1 MLRQYQELK
10 QQHPGTLLF
19 FRLGDFYELFFDDAV
34 IGSRELQIT
43 LTARHKERGDPVPM
57 CGVPHHSV
65 ANYIARLVRKGY
77 RVAICEQTEDAS
89 KTKKLVRREVVR
101 IVTPGTPIDP
111 QLLDA
116 REAVFLAAVCSSGET
131 IGAAFLDIST
141 GEFRATQET
150 GTNAWEKIRADLESY
165 APRELLFPTSL
176 APLIKAGLTGKAQ
189 TAPLP
194 LAEVTQTERGPQP
207 GVPGGAA
214 PLGWQTG
221 SPAGVL
227 GSLRDDPEA
236 AGLSDS
242 ESSPTNSLRYN
253 APSDSQNNHFID
265 ATFTP
270 LEDWLWQKKD
280 CAELLL
286 NHFGTR
292 SLDGYGIARKDEAVR
307 AAGAC
312 LRYAQETQR
321 ASADHITGL
330 TYFEPQ
336 DHLVL
341 DNVTV
346 RNLELV
352 ESLGGASGRTLLS
365 VIDET
370 VTGMGARLLRSWL
383 LRPCVKRGEV
393 EARLAAV
400 QDLFASQITR
410 DKLRSLLKGVSDL
423 ERLIGRIS
431 FGSATPRD
439 LNAILRSLYQVPA
452 IRENLAAMQ
461 SSLLQI
467 LSESSDE
474 VPEICA
480 LLVKAISDD
489 PPAKISD
496 GDAIRAGYSEELD
509 ELRSISRNAKQII
522 ATLEATERTR
532 SGISNLRIKF
542 NNVFGY
548 FIEVSKGNAARV
560 PADYERRQTLTNAER
575 FTTPELRDWE
585 KKVLGA
591 EDRIIEVENALFADI
606 CRQVAAE
613 TKRIQATARALAAL
627 DALASLAETAAR
639 RRYVRPM
646 MHDGDEIE
654 IVQGR
659 HPVIEV
665 FNEDPFVPNS
675 VYLNNST
682 DRLLIITGPN
692 MGGKS
697 TVLRQ
702 TAIVCILAQ
711 MGSFVPAEK
720 ARLPLLDR
728 VWTRVGASD
737 DLTRGRST
745 FMVEMTETAAILHS
759 STPRSLVLLD
769 EIGRGTAT
777 FDGLSIAWAVAEYLH
792 DSPEHAAK
800 TLFATHYHELTELA
814 ERLPGAQNYQIT
826 AAEREGEVVF
836 LHRLERGRASKS
848 YGIQVARLAGLP
860 PAVLANAREV
870 LARLERYELDVFAEE
885 DAIVAQAAVRTAEA
899 HAAAQG
905 QSGVSASAN
914 SANEAAAWGGSV
926 SGSDALEAAA
936 RRAGRRKAIAQASLF
951 DLANQKVVE
960 EIRNVDPERLSP
972 EEAKELLRRLRQQ
985 MM

>member
-34 IGSRELQIT
+34 TGSRELQIT
-43 LTARHKERGDPVPM
+43 LTARQKDSGNPIPM
-57 CGVPHHSV
+57 CGVPHHS
-65 ANYIARLVRKGY
+65 AASYIARLVRKGY
-77 RVAICEQTEDAS
+77 RVAICEQTEDAG

-116 REAVFLAAVCSSGET
+116 RESVYLAAVCSAGET

-141 GEFRATQET
+141 GEFRVTQET
-150 GTNAWEKIRADLESY
+150 GRDSWTRIRADLESY
-165 APRELLFPTSL
+165 APRELLFPASL
-176 APLIKAGLTGKAQ
+176 GALIRTGLSGRAH

-194 LAEVTQTERGPQP
+194 LQDAP
-207 GVPGGAA
+207 AA
-214 PLGWQTG
+214 SEISAHEYGFDATLTAIDDWQWQ
-221 SPAGVL
+221 
-227 GSLRDDPEA
+227 RDDC
-236 AGLSDS
+236 
-242 ESSPTNSLRYN
+242 SS
-253 APSDSQNNHFID
+253 
-265 ATFTP
+265 
-270 LEDWLWQKKD
+270 
-280 CAELLL
+280 LLL
-286 NHFGTR
+286 NHFKVRT
-292 SLDGYGIARKDEAVR
+292 LDGYGLARKDEAVR

-321 ASADHITGL
+321 AAAAHVTDL
-330 TYFEPQ
+330 VYFEPQ

-341 DNVTV
+341 DSVTV

-352 ESLGGASGRTLLS
+352 ESLAGGSGRSLLQ

-400 QDLFASQITR
+400 GDLYASQMRR
-410 DKLRSLLKGVSDL
+410 DKLRTLLKEVSDL
-423 ERLIGRIS
+423 ERVVGRIS
-431 FGSATPRD
+431 LGSATPRD
-439 LNAILRSLYQVPA
+439 LCAMLRSLDQVPG
-452 IRENLAAMQ
+452 IREVLAGLE
-461 SSLLQI
+461 SSLLEV
-467 LSESSDE
+467 LVENTDE
-474 VPEICA
+474 LPDVRA
-480 LLVKAISDD
+480 LISRAINDD
-489 PPAKISD
+489 PPAKVVD
-496 GDAIRAGYSEELD
+496 GGVIRDGYSPELD
-509 ELRSISRNAKQII
+509 EVRSVSRNAKQII
-522 ATLEATERTR
+522 ATLEASERTR
-532 SGISNLRIKF
+532 SGIGNLRIRF
-542 NNVFGY
+542 NGVFGY
-548 FIEVSKGNAARV
+548 FIEVSKANAARV
-560 PADYERRQTLTNAER
+560 PAEYERRQTLANAER

-591 EDRIIEVENALFADI
+591 EERIVQLETELFTDV
-606 CRQVAAE
+606 CRQIAAE
-613 TKRIQATARALAAL
+613 TKRIQMTARALAAL
-627 DALASLAETAAR
+627 DVLASCAETAAR
-639 RRYVRPM
+639 RRYVRPEL
-646 MHDGDEIE
+646 HDGDQLEI
-654 IVQGR
+654 IQGR
-659 HPVIEV
+659 HPVIEA
-665 FNEDPFVPNS
+665 FIDEPFVPNS

-702 TAIVCILAQ
+702 TAIICILAQ
-711 MGSFVPAEK
+711 TGCFVPAER

-728 VWTRVGASD
+728 IWTRVGASD

-759 STPRSLVLLD
+759 ATPRSLVLLD

-792 DSPEHAAK
+792 NSADHAAK

-826 AAEREGEVVF
+826 ATEREGEVVF

-848 YGIQVARLAGLP
+848 YGIEVARLAGLP
-860 PAVLANAREV
+860 PVVLANAREV

-885 DAIVAQAAVRTAEA
+885 DVEEPLSVKV
-899 HAAAQG
+899 AAAD
-905 QSGVSASAN
+905 SALDKATT
-914 SANEAAAWGGSV
+914 
-926 SGSDALEAAA
+926 
-936 RRAGRRKAIAQASLF
+936 RAGRRKAAAQASLF
-951 DLANQKVVE
+951 DLANQKVID
-960 EIRNVDPERLSP
+960 EIRAVSSSLNPD
-972 EEAKELLRRLRQQ
+972 EAKDLLLKLKDQLL
-985 MM
+985 

>member
-1 MLRQYQELK
+1 MNQSNPTPMLRQYQELK

-34 IGSRELQIT
+34 TGSRELQIT
-43 LTARHKERGDPVPM
+43 LTARQKESGNPIPM
-57 CGVPHHSV
+57 CGVPHHSA

-77 RVAICEQTEDAS
+77 RVAICEQTEEAG

-116 REAVFLAAVCSSGET
+116 RESIYLAAVCTAGET
-131 IGAAFLDIST
+131 VGAAFLDIST
-141 GEFRATQET
+141 GEFRVTQET
-150 GTNAWEKIRADLESY
+150 GRDSWTRIRADLESY
-165 APRELLFPTSL
+165 APRELLFPASL
-176 APLIKAGLTGKAQ
+176 GALIATGLSGRTH

-194 LAEVTQTERGPQP
+194 LHEDSDG
-207 GVPGGAA
+207 
-214 PLGWQTG
+214 TG
-221 SPAGVL
+221 S
-227 GSLRDDPEA
+227 GSAFSAYEYGFDATLTPIDDWQWQRDDC
-236 AGLSDS
+236 
-242 ESSPTNSLRYN
+242 Y
-253 APSDSQNNHFID
+253 SQLVNHFKVR
-265 ATFTP
+265 T
-270 LEDWLWQKKD
+270 
-280 CAELLL
+280 
-286 NHFGTR
+286 
-292 SLDGYGIARKDEAVR
+292 LDGYGLARKDEAIR

-321 ASADHITGL
+321 AAAAHVTDL
-330 TYFEPQ
+330 VYFEPQ

-341 DNVTV
+341 DSVTV

-352 ESLGGASGRTLLS
+352 ESLAGGSGRSLLQ

-400 QDLFASQITR
+400 EELFASQMRR
-410 DKLRSLLKGVSDL
+410 DKLRARLKEVSDL
-423 ERLIGRIS
+423 ERVIGRIS
-431 FGSATPRD
+431 LGSATPRD
-439 LNAILRSLYQVPA
+439 LVAMLRSLDQVPA
-452 IRENLAAMQ
+452 IREVLTGLK
-461 SSLLQI
+461 SSLLEV
-467 LSESSDE
+467 LVENTDE
-474 VPEICA
+474 LPDIRSLIA
-480 LLVKAISDD
+480 RSINDD
-489 PPAKISD
+489 PPAKVVD
-496 GDAIRAGYSEELD
+496 GGVIRDGYSPELD

-522 ATLEATERTR
+522 ATLEATERGR
-532 SGISNLRIKF
+532 SGINNLRIRF
-542 NNVFGY
+542 NGVFGY
-548 FIEVSKGNAARV
+548 FIEVSKANAARV
-560 PADYERRQTLTNAER
+560 PVEYERRQTLANAER

-591 EDRIIEVENALFADI
+591 EERIVQLETELFTDV
-606 CRQVAAE
+606 CRQIAAE
-613 TKRIQATARALAAL
+613 TKRIQMTARALAAL
-627 DALASLAETAAR
+627 DALASSAETAAR
-639 RRYVRPM
+639 RRHVRPEL
-646 MHDGDEIE
+646 HDGDVLE

-659 HPVIEV
+659 HPVIEA
-665 FNEDPFVPNS
+665 FIEEPFVPNS
-675 VYLNNST
+675 IHLNNST

-702 TAIVCILAQ
+702 TAIICILAQ
-711 MGSFVPAEK
+711 TGCFVPAER

-728 VWTRVGASD
+728 IWTRVGASD

-759 STPRSLVLLD
+759 ATPRSLVLLD

-792 DSPEHAAK
+792 DSPDHAAK

-826 AAEREGEVVF
+826 ATEREGEVVF

-848 YGIQVARLAGLP
+848 YGIEVARLAGLP

-885 DAIVAQAAVRTAEA
+885 EEVKSVGEPLSAT
-899 HAAAQG
+899 AAAAA
-905 QSGVSASAN
+905 SSALDKATT
-914 SANEAAAWGGSV
+914 
-926 SGSDALEAAA
+926 
-936 RRAGRRKAIAQASLF
+936 RAGRRKAAAQASLF
-951 DLANQKVVE
+951 DLANQKIIE
-960 EIRNVDPERLSP
+960 EIRVASSSLSP
-972 EEAKELLRRLRQQ
+972 DEARDLLLKLKSRL
-985 MM
+985 M

>member
-1 MLRQYQELK
+1 MTTTQTPMLRQYHELK

-19 FRLGDFYELFFDDAV
+19 FRLGDFYELFYDDAV
-34 IGSRELQIT
+34 TGSRELQIT

-57 CGVPHHSV
+57 CGVPHHSA

-77 RVAICEQTEDAS
+77 RVAICEQTEAAS
-89 KTKKLVRREVVR
+89 KTTKLVRREVVR

-116 REAVFLAAVCSSGET
+116 REAVFLAAVCSSGE
-131 IGAAFLDIST
+131 IVGAAFLDIST
-141 GEFRATQET
+141 GEFRVTQET
-150 GTNAWEKIRADLESY
+150 GPEAWEKIRADLESY

-176 APLIKAGLTGKAQ
+176 APLIKAGLSPKPQ

-194 LAEVTQTERGPQP
+194 LGDVTQTVGLREETR
-207 GVPGGAA
+207 
-214 PLGWQTG
+214 T
-221 SPAGVL
+221 AGVI
-227 GSLRDDPEA
+227 SN
-236 AGLSDS
+236 
-242 ESSPTNSLRYN
+242 ESPQTNTFRHNSTG
-253 APSDSQNNHFID
+253 DSQKSYFID
-265 ATFTP
+265 AALTP

-286 NHFGTR
+286 KHFGVR
-292 SLDGYGIARKDEAVR
+292 SLEGYGIERKDEAVR

-321 ASADHITGL
+321 AAADHITSL

-341 DNVTV
+341 DQVTV

-370 VTGMGARLLRSWL
+370 VTSMGARLLRAWL
-383 LRPCVKRGEV
+383 LRPCVKQGEV

-400 QDLFASQITR
+400 QDLLASQINR
-410 DKLRSLLKGVSDL
+410 DKLRSLFKDVSDL

-431 FGSATPRD
+431 FGSASPRD

-452 IRENLAAMQ
+452 IRENLASMQ
-461 SSLLQI
+461 SSLLQV
-467 LSESSDE
+467 LSENADE

-480 LLVKAISDD
+480 LLVKAISDE
-489 PPAKISD
+489 PPAKVSE
-496 GDAIRAGYSEELD
+496 GDTIRAGYSTELD
-509 ELRSISRNAKQII
+509 ELRSISGNAKQII
-522 ATLEATERTR
+522 ATLEATERAR

-560 PADYERRQTLTNAER
+560 PAEYERRQTLTNAER

-585 KKVLGA
+585 KKVMGA
-591 EDRIIEVENALFADI
+591 EERIIQLEAELFNEV

-613 TKRIQATARALAAL
+613 TKRIQGTARALAAL

-639 RRYVRPM
+639 RRYVKPLI
-646 MHDGDEIE
+646 HNGDEIE

-659 HPVIEV
+659 HAVIEV

-702 TAIVCILAQ
+702 TAIISILAQ
-711 MGSFVPAEK
+711 MGSFVPAER
-720 ARLPLLDR
+720 ARLPLVDR

-759 STPRSLVLLD
+759 ATPRSLILLD

-826 AAEREGEVVF
+826 ATEREGEVVF

-860 PAVLANAREV
+860 TAVLANARDV

-885 DAIVAQAAVRTAEA
+885 DAIAAQAAVRTAEA
-899 HAAAQG
+899 HAAAA
-905 QSGVSASAN
+905 QSAGAMVPGSNDASLHT
-914 SANEAAAWGGSV
+914 SS
-926 SGSDALEAAA
+926 SDALDVAA
-936 RRAGRRKAIAQASLF
+936 RRAGRRKAVAQASLF

-960 EIRNVDPERLSP
+960 EIRDIDPEGLSS
-972 EEAKELLRRLRQQ
+972 EEAKELLRKLRERLL
-985 MM
+985 

>member
-1 MLRQYQELK
+1 MTMSHQTPMLRQYQELK

-57 CGVPHHSV
+57 CGVPHHSA

-89 KTKKLVRREVVR
+89 KAKKLVRREVVR

-116 REAVFLAAVCSSGET
+116 RTAVFLAAVCSSGET

-150 GTNAWEKIRADLESY
+150 GTNAWERIRADLESY

-176 APLIKAGLTGKAQ
+176 TPLIKAGLSGKAQ

-194 LAEVTQTERGPQP
+194 LAEVTQTVRGPQP
-207 GVPGGAA
+207 
-214 PLGWQTG
+214 G

-227 GSLRDDPEA
+227 DSLRDDPEA

-242 ESSPTNSLRYN
+242 ESSQTNSLRYN
-253 APSDSQNNHFID
+253 ATSDSQDNRFID
-265 ATFTP
+265 AAFTP

-410 DKLRSLLKGVSDL
+410 DKLRCLLKEVSDL
-423 ERLIGRIS
+423 ERLIGRLS

-452 IRENLAAMQ
+452 IRENLATLQ

-496 GDAIRAGYSEELD
+496 GDTIRAGYSEELD

-560 PADYERRQTLTNAER
+560 PAEYERRQTLTNAER

-591 EDRIIEVENALFADI
+591 EDRIIEVENALFADV

-627 DALASLAETAAR
+627 DALSSLAETAAR
-639 RRYVRPM
+639 RRYVKPFI
-646 MHDGDEIE
+646 HDGDEIE
-654 IVQGR
+654 IMQGR

-711 MGSFVPAEK
+711 MGSFVPAER

-860 PAVLANAREV
+860 PAVLANARKV

-885 DAIVAQAAVRTAEA
+885 DAIAAQAAVRTAEA

-905 QSGVSASAN
+905 VGASQSDNLKFV
-914 SANEAAAWGGSV
+914 ERDLGG
-926 SGSDALEAAA
+926 DALEAAA
-936 RRAGRRKAIAQASLF
+936 RRAGRRKAVAQASLF

-960 EIRNVDPERLSP
+960 EIRSVDPEKLSP
-972 EEAKELLRRLRQQ
+972 EEAKALLRKLREQ